1 MLIENRWD
9 RFWLGLALSNF
20 LEFLLHSNWK
30 RMRSWLGLALNSF
43 LKIPMTFWLKLD
55 EILAWNGSE
64 QFPWHSYH
72 TLIENWWDSGLCWL
86 WAASLKFLLHSN
98 WILLRFWLGLALS
111 SFLEIPTTC
120 QHLPWLPRSASLR
133 SASLGALTFH
143 LKIDEIL
150 ALAGPEQFPWNSYY
164 ILIENWWDS
173 GLGWPWAISWSSFY
187 ILIEN
192 RWDPGL
198 GWLWAVSLKILLHS
212 VWKLMFL
219 VWAGAEHLPL
229 NLIYILIENWWDSG
243 MGEILVSAGPEHFP
257 LNSNYILINNWWDS
271 GPGLL

>member
-1 MLIENRWD
+1 M

-43 LKIPMTFWLKLD
+43 LKIPMTFWLKID

-64 QFPWHSYH
+64 EFPWHSYH

-86 WAASLKFLLHSN
+86 WAVSLTFLLHSN

-120 QHLPWLPRSASLR
+120 QHPPWLPRSASLR
-133 SASLGALTFH
+133 SASLGEIWYWKLMRFWLGLALSSFLEIPITFC
-143 LKIDEIL
+143 LKIDKFL
-150 ALAGPEQFPWNSYY
+150 VWAGPEHLPLNLIY
-164 ILIENWWDS
+164 ISIENWWDS
-173 GLGWPWAISWSSFY
+173 GLGWFWAVVLKFLLHSNWKLMSY

-192 RWDPGL
+192 RWDSGF
-198 GWLWAVSLKILLHS
+198 GWPWTFSVKFEFHS
-212 VWKLMFL
+212 
-219 VWAGAEHLPL
+219 
-229 NLIYILIENWWDSG
+229 D
-243 MGEILVSAGPEHFP
+243 
-257 LNSNYILINNWWDS
+257 
-271 GPGLL
+271 